1 MGWSARTFPADWRPK
16 IGPISPEHLNV
27 GTRGGYMQPC
37 LQQRNILADV
47 LTQLRDAVASV
58 CAAAAGVY
66 SSLGWPP
73 RASPPLGAGTNS
85 RRDRAAV
92 CRWAVRRWLTEYD
105 DLGSGTGKRVPRV
118 MLGLCGVLQSLRVR

>member
-1 MGWSARTFPADWRPK
+1 MGWSARTFPAGWRPK
-16 IGPISPEHLNV
+16 TEPISPEHLNV
-27 GTRGGYMQPC
+27 GTRGDDMQPC

-47 LTQLRDAVASV
+47 LTRLRDAVASV
-58 CAAAAGVY
+58 CADGCRVY

-92 CRWAVRRWLTEYD
+92 CRWAVQRWLTEYD
-105 DLGSGTGKRVPRV
+105 DLGSGTRKRVTCV
-118 MLGLCGVLQSLRVR
+118 MLGPGGSFSP